1 MGQTEESEGIMQSL
15 QLKRDR
21 GEDDGGE
28 GGKDRMEGGV
38 EGVRRKK
45 GCLIRCAWRMAE

>member
-15 QLKRDR
+15 QVKREGKMTEER
-21 GEDDGGE
+21 GEKE
-28 GGKDRMEGGV
+28 RMEGGV

-45 GCLIRCAWRMAE
+45 GCLIRCAWRIA